1 MSVWCEGKDLINCW
15 TEIIKYSEE
24 SHRSRKV
31 FNLYSWGR
39 VSPLSKEKSSIEKL
53 SPPTLFFSFSNVNWK
68 FRPDFGIFVFE
79 NHYLKKCYSLKQFK
93 FKLLGRNA
101 LFGISILLYYEE
113 QITEPRAIISVSTCT
128 KILILQLSHTDL
140 SSLYVYVKF
149 CESPQSFIITLF
161 ILWLNIFGDFDWL
174 VYLFDV

>member
-1 MSVWCEGKDLINCW
+1 M
-15 TEIIKYSEE
+15 IKYSEA
-24 SHRSRKV
+24 SHRSREV
-31 FNLYSWGR
+31 YNLYSWGR

-53 SPPTLFFSFSNVNWK
+53 SPPTLFFSFSNENWK
-68 FRPDFGIFVFE
+68 FRLDFGIFVFE

-140 SSLYVYVKF
+140 YSLY
-149 CESPQSFIITLF
+149 
-161 ILWLNIFGDFDWL
+161 
-174 VYLFDV
+174 